1 MQTLESA
8 GLSAAV
14 ALALVSLA
22 EIRSSR
28 PAYIAGFFF
37 LFCAILNGAAY
48 TGNKYTGDAVEMY
61 FLGAACNLILMISL
75 LTSKGIKVEMLL
87 MSACFALLST
97 QYVLMAIDEYAS
109 LGEKTWLWSWSYQF
123 RASSDVII
131 MALGVISAIRNKGL

>member
-61 FLGAACNLILMISL
+61 FLGAACNLILMIAL
-75 LTSKGIKVEMLL
+75 MTSKEIKVEMLL

-131 MALGVISAIRNKGL
+131 AALGVISAIRNKGL

>member
-1 MQTLESA
+1 MQTMESVNVS
-8 GLSAAV
+8 LAV

-22 EIRSSR
+22 EVRSSR

-48 TGNKYTGDAVEMY
+48 TGNKYTGDALEVY
-61 FLGAACNLILMISL
+61 FIGAVGNIILMAAM
-75 LTSKGIKVEMLL
+75 LTSRHIKLEML
-87 MSACFALLST
+87 MMAICFALLAS
-97 QYVLMAIDEYAS
+97 QYVLMAIDEYVS

-131 MALGVISAIRNKGL
+131 MALGVISAIRKKGH